1 VHPNQPG
8 GWRRGLPYR
17 DDSVTGELLDGDP
30 SICTQVVDS
39 DLDDEGAEVQDD
51 ELFVDSSHD
60 VKFEALRFADTE
72 HLRQRENRQHAVFDD
87 SEETCLHAMHP
98 GDPTQMGYRNI
109 DARPRERNPSQMG
122 GPVELPRTPVDYQNA
137 HHKGAL
143 SGRPPPG
150 YRDRRDPEP
159 PIRND
164 LDRSSWERSRR
175 GPVKPQQRISA
186 QGSLGKGDIFLG
198 QYRIARVTERGP
210 MTIAEALHL
219 EMAYG
224 VQILVMSLHD
234 RRYGTARE
242 QFARTAHVVSL
253 MQSKHNCRL
262 LDAGTLDTGAPFMVI
277 QRAPGVSLSQQL
289 REQGQLAVTSSVDL
303 ILQVSEALAE
313 GHAHGVVHGNLRPSC
328 IRLTPGI
335 DGGEVAVL
343 SGYGVP
349 ATWIL
354 DPSQATSF
362 STNQG
367 RSRSRSNLSYLSPEQ
382 IRHPAEQDPRS
393 DLWALGAIL
402 HELLTGEAAFHG
414 ESDAALLA
422 CIAADTP
429 PPISFVRQDVPRALE
444 SIVRRCLDKNRSGR
458 YPSVAELARAL
469 QPFASVDS
477 HDTVDRISRIVASGA
492 APRNA
497 PRSNAAVVHVRRTA
511 ARQNPGAWPESNPK
525 PAPSLSGNNAQ
536 LHKPL
541 GAFVGMAITVGL
553 LAGVG
558 GALAATYLIQRSIG
572 AKSSASLVQDVAQ
585 ANPRI
590 FAATPSVPAVDAPEG
605 NANSPAPAAAAP
617 DVTTKNPTPHV
628 VASTN
633 TLLATPLPPAPPA
646 AAPVALAAGPG
657 KTPAVKRVSDLK
669 RDIAAIAVPFESKRE
684 PVAAVAKPTVET
696 AQLFDDIK

>member
-1 VHPNQPG
+1 MHPNQPG
-8 GWRRGLPYR
+8 GWRRGLPHR
-17 DDSVTGELLDGDP
+17 DGSVTGELIDGDP
-30 SICTQVVDS
+30 SIYAQVVDS

-60 VKFEALRFADTE
+60 VKFEATRFADVE
-72 HLRQRENRQHAVFDD
+72 HLRQRENREHAVFDD

-98 GDPTQMGYRNI
+98 GDRVPMGHRDV
-109 DARPRERNPSQMG
+109 DAQQRERNTSRMG
-122 GPVELPRTPVDYQNA
+122 GPVELPRAPVDYRNT
-137 HHKGAL
+137 HHKGAM
-143 SGRPPPG
+143 SGRPQPG
-150 YRDRRDPEP
+150 YRDRREP
-159 PIRND
+159 AQPMHDD
-164 LDRSSWERSRR
+164 LDHSSWERSRR

-186 QGSLGKGDIFLG
+186 HGSLGKGDIFLG
-198 QYRIARVTERGP
+198 QYRIARVTQRGP

-242 QFARTAHVVSL
+242 QFARTAHVLSL

-262 LDAGTLDTGAPFMVI
+262 LDAGTLDSGAPFMVI

-303 ILQVSEALAE
+303 ILQVCEALAE
-313 GHAHGVVHGNLRPSC
+313 GHTHGVVHGNLRPSC

-335 DGGEVAVL
+335 DGSEVAVL

-349 ATWIL
+349 AAWIL

-362 STNQG
+362 STNQS
-367 RSRSRSNLSYLSPEQ
+367 RSRARSNLSYLSPEQ
-382 IRHPAEQDPRS
+382 IRHPEEQDPRS

-429 PPISFVRQDVPRALE
+429 PPIGFVRQDVPRALE
-444 SIVRRCLDKNRSGR
+444 SVVRRCLDKNRSGR

-497 PRSNAAVVHVRRTA
+497 SRSNAAVVHVRRA
-511 ARQNPGAWPESNPK
+511 SARQNPSAWPESNPT
-525 PAPSLSGNNAQ
+525 PAPRLCGDSTQSQ
-536 LHKPL
+536 KPL
-541 GAFVGMAITVGL
+541 GAYVGMAITVGL

-572 AKSSASLVQDVAQ
+572 SISSASLVQGVPQ

-590 FAATPSVPAVDAPEG
+590 FAATPSVPAVDVPEG
-605 NANSPAPAAAAP
+605 NANSPAPAVAAS

-628 VASTN
+628 VASAE
-633 TLLATPLPPAPPA
+633 TLLATPPPPAPPA
-646 AAPVALAAGPG
+646 ASVALAAGPA
-657 KTPAVKRVSDLK
+657 KIPAAKRVSDLK
-669 RDIAAIAVPFESKRE
+669 RDIAAISVPFESKRE
-684 PVAAVAKPTVET
+684 PVAAVTKSAAET